1 MTDSREFF
9 RKAFPFWEKV
19 SEDERKIILTGSSLI
34 KYQDGQNIHDSTE
47 CTGVLVVKTG
57 QLRVYMVSPE
67 GKEITLY
74 KLNPYDV
81 CMLSAACILNNI
93 RFEVMVDAEK
103 ESEVYLINP
112 YKYKE
117 LKDKNIIVEQF
128 TNSVINSSF
137 SEAMWIMEQIV
148 FMSFDKRL
156 AIFLLEQS
164 DSVKNDTLVLT
175 HDYIA
180 KNMGTAREVVSRM
193 LKYFQTEGMVSLS
206 RGTIVLIDKVK
217 LRKLL

>member
-1 MTDSREFF
+1 MTDSRIFF
-9 RKAFPFWEKV
+9 EKAFPFWNEITK
-19 SEDERKIILTGSSLI
+19 DEQQLILNNSSLV
-34 KYQDGQNIHDSTE
+34 KFSQGQNIHDSTE
-47 CTGVLVVKTG
+47 CTGVLVVKSG
-57 QLRVYMVSPE
+57 QLRVYMLSAE

-74 KLNPYDV
+74 RLDPYEI

-103 ESEVYLINP
+103 DSEVYLINP
-112 YKYKE
+112 HKYKE
-117 LKDKNIIVEQF
+117 LKDKNIIVESF
-128 TNSVINSSF
+128 TNSVINESF
-137 SEAMWIMEQIV
+137 SEAMWMMEQIV

-164 DSVKNDTLVLT
+164 ESAGKDILNLT

-193 LKYFQTEGMVSLS
+193 LKYFQAEKMVSVS
-206 RGTIVLIDKVK
+206 RGTISLIDKAK
-217 LRKLL
+217 LRALL

>member
-9 RKAFPFWEKV
+9 KKAFPFWEKV

>member
-9 RKAFPFWEKV
+9 RKAFPFWEKI

-34 KYQDGQNIHDSTE
+34 KYKNGQNIHDSTE

>member
-9 RKAFPFWEKV
+9 RKAFPFWEKI

>member
-1 MTDSREFF
+1 
-9 RKAFPFWEKV
+9 
-19 SEDERKIILTGSSLI
+19 
-34 KYQDGQNIHDSTE
+34 
-47 CTGVLVVKTG
+47 
-57 QLRVYMVSPE
+57 MVSPE

-164 DSVKNDTLVLT
+164 DSVKSDTLVLT

>member
-9 RKAFPFWEKV
+9 KKAFPFWEKI

>member
-1 MTDSREFF
+1 MINSIDFF
-9 RKAFPFWEKV
+9 KKAFPFWDKLT
-19 SEDERKIILTGSSLI
+19 EDEQKIILNNSSLMT
-34 KYQDGQNIHDSTE
+34 YHDGQNIHDSTE

-57 QLRVYMVSPE
+57 QLRVYMLSAE

-93 RFEVMVDAEK
+93 NFNVMVDAEQY
-103 ESEVYLINP
+103 SEVYLINP
-112 YKYKE
+112 HKYNE
-117 LKDKNIIVEQF
+117 LKKKNIMVERF
-128 TNSVINSSF
+128 TNNVINSSF

-164 DSVKNDTLVLT
+164 ESVKSDTLNLT

-206 RGTIVLIDKVK
+206 RGSIFLNDKARLK
-217 LRKLL
+217 ALL

>member
-1 MTDSREFF
+1 MTDSRIFF
-9 RKAFPFWEKV
+9 EKAFPFWNEITK
-19 SEDERKIILTGSSLI
+19 DEQQLILNNSSLV
-34 KYQDGQNIHDSTE
+34 KFSQGQNIHDSTE
-47 CTGVLVVKTG
+47 CTGVLVVKSG
-57 QLRVYMVSPE
+57 QLRVYMLSAE

-74 KLNPYDV
+74 RLDPYEI

-103 ESEVYLINP
+103 DSEVYLINP
-112 YKYKE
+112 HKYKE
-117 LKDKNIIVEQF
+117 LKDKNIIVESF
-128 TNSVINSSF
+128 TNSVINESF
-137 SEAMWIMEQIV
+137 SEAMWMMEQIV

-164 DSVKNDTLVLT
+164 ESAGKDILNLT

-193 LKYFQTEGMVSLS
+193 LKYFQTEKMVSVS
-206 RGTIVLIDKVK
+206 RGTISLIDKAK
-217 LRKLL
+217 LRALL

>member
-9 RKAFPFWEKV
+9 KKAFPFWEKI

-117 LKDKNIIVEQF
+117 LKDKNIIMEQF

>member
-9 RKAFPFWEKV
+9 KKAFPFWEEV

-164 DSVKNDTLVLT
+164 DSVKSDTLVLT

>member
-9 RKAFPFWEKV
+9 KKAFPFWEEV
-19 SEDERKIILTGSSLI
+19 SENERKIILTGSSLI

-103 ESEVYLINP
+103 ESEIYLINP

>member
-1 MTDSREFF
+1 MTDSRTFF
-9 RKAFPFWEKV
+9 GKAFPFWEKI

-34 KYQDGQNIHDSTE
+34 KYEEGENIHDSTE

-74 KLNPYDV
+74 KLNPYEV

-93 RFEVMVDAEK
+93 RFDVMVDAEK
-103 ESEVYLINP
+103 ESEIYLINP
-112 YKYKE
+112 YSYKE
-117 LKDKNIIVEQF
+117 LKDKNIIVERF
-128 TNSVINSSF
+128 TNSIINSSF

-164 DSVKNDTLVLT
+164 DSVKSDTLTLT

-193 LKYFQTEGMVSLS
+193 LKYFQTEGMVALS
-206 RGTIVLIDKVK
+206 RGSIVLNNKVK
-217 LRKLL
+217 LRSLL

>member
-1 MTDSREFF
+1 MTDSRDFF
-9 RKAFPFWEKV
+9 EKAFPFW
-19 SEDERKIILTGSSLI
+19 DKITENEQKLILDNSSLL
-34 KYQDGQNIHDSTE
+34 KVHTGENIHDSTD
-47 CTGVLVVKTG
+47 CTGVLVVKSG
-57 QLRVYMVSPE
+57 QLRVYMVSAE

-74 KLNPYDV
+74 RLNPYEV

-93 RFEVMVDAEK
+93 SFDVMVDAEK
-103 ESEVYLINP
+103 DSEVYLINP
-112 YKYKE
+112 YSYKE
-117 LKDKNIIVEQF
+117 LKDKNIVVESF

-137 SEAMWIMEQIV
+137 SEAMWLMEQV
-148 FMSFDKRL
+148 LFMSFDKRL

-164 DSVKNDTLVLT
+164 EASKSDVLNLT

-193 LKYFQTEGMVSLS
+193 LKYFQTENMVSLS
-206 RGTIVLIDKVK
+206 RGTVSLIDKPK

>member
-9 RKAFPFWEKV
+9 KKAFPFWEEV

-164 DSVKNDTLVLT
+164 DFVKNDTLVLT